1 MPVDTRWFRDR
12 LADRRMSQR
21 GLARALGL
29 DAAAVSLMFRGKRR
43 MQMSEAADVARLL
56 GVPIDEVIAH
66 AGIRAPASGG
76 LEMPERDLPLM
87 YWIDGHGEMHPI
99 PPGERVEMRAALPD
113 DAVVAQCR
121 TAMSPLEH
129 MDRWLLAFS
138 APTKAGVPAD
148 AVGRYCVMRL
158 AGGVMMAGYLR
169 PGYKA
174 GTFAVHSATVIMD
187 ARLDWAAPVL
197 LIQP

>member
-1 MPVDTRWFRDR
+1 MPVDTRWFRQR
-12 LADRRMSQR
+12 LAERRLSQR
-21 GLARALGL
+21 GLARQLGL
-29 DAAAVSLMFRGKRR
+29 DPAAVSLMFRGKRR

-56 GVPIDEVIAH
+56 GVPIDEVLAH
-66 AGIRAPASGG
+66 AGVRAPAGG
-76 LEMPERDLPLM
+76 PADLPDRSLPLVH
-87 YWIDGHGEMHPI
+87 WVDGHGEMHPLA
-99 PPGERVEMRAALPD
+99 PGERVEMRAALPD

-138 APTKAGVPAD
+138 APTKPGVQPD
-148 AVGRYCVMRL
+148 AVGRYAVMRL

-169 PGYKA
+169 PGYKP
-174 GTFAVHSATVIMD
+174 GTYAVHSASQIVD
-187 ARLDWAAPVL
+187 ARLEWAAPVL